1 MEINNK
7 QCADSAHCTSTEEWI
22 NAAAKAMKTNIA
34 TDYSQSQRLLRCG
47 VSADTA
53 DMHIDNYGELW
64 ASPYKDNQRKGE
76 KDFTP
81 AWSLSRLLELL
92 PKELNDFPFTKW
104 YEPFQDGWDISDIE
118 IKCTING
125 EVKLYF
131 SGKTW
136 AVDYDWDGFKG
147 RLPQSD
153 DPIEACVLAIELL
166 TANGYKL
173 NEQ

>member
-1 MEINNK
+1 M
-7 QCADSAHCTSTEEWI
+7 
-22 NAAAKAMKTNIA
+22 IA
-34 TDYSQSQRLLRCG
+34 TTQDQSQRLLACG

-53 DMHIDNYGELW
+53 DMCWYKAKSPNREGYSWMLIAENYLKRRITDE
-64 ASPYKDNQRKGE
+64 
-76 KDFTP
+76 FTP

-92 PKELNDFPFTKW
+92 PKELNDFLFTKW
-104 YEPFQDGWDISDIE
+104 YEPFQDGWDISDKE
-118 IKCTING
+118 SECTING

>member
-1 MEINNK
+1 
-7 QCADSAHCTSTEEWI
+7 
-22 NAAAKAMKTNIA
+22 MKTNIA

-53 DMHIDNYGELW
+53 DMIGIEPNYGYECEPW
-64 ASPYKDNQRKGE
+64 SSMQGHDTRGY
-76 KDFTP
+76 FP
-81 AWSLSRLLELL
+81 AWSLSKMLGLL

-104 YEPFQDGWDISDIE
+104 YEPFQDGWDISDKE
-118 IKCTING
+118 SECTING

-131 SGKTW
+131 SDKTW

-153 DPIEACVLAIELL
+153 NPIEACVLVIELL
-166 TANGYKL
+166 RANGYKF
-173 NEQ
+173 NEI

>member
-1 MEINNK
+1 M
-7 QCADSAHCTSTEEWI
+7 
-22 NAAAKAMKTNIA
+22 IA
-34 TDYSQSQRLLRCG
+34 TDKSQSQRLLECG

-53 DMHIDNYGELW
+53 DMCWTRFESD
-64 ASPYKDNQRKGE
+64 GE
-76 KDFTP
+76 KYEQLSVMDESIYKFASLSPIP
-81 AWSLSRLLELL
+81 AWSLSALLGLL

-104 YEPFQDGWDISDIE
+104 YEPFQDGWDISGKE
-118 IKCTING
+118 SECTING

-153 DPIEACVLAIELL
+153 NPIKACVLAIELL
-166 TANGYKL
+166 RANGYKF
-173 NEQ
+173 NEI

>member
-1 MEINNK
+1 
-7 QCADSAHCTSTEEWI
+7 
-22 NAAAKAMKTNIA
+22 MKTNIA

-47 VSADTA
+47 VLADTA
-53 DMHIDNYGELW
+53 DMIGIEPEYGYECEPW
-64 ASPYKDNQRKGE
+64 ISMQGQDTRGY
-76 KDFTP
+76 FP
-81 AWSLSRLLELL
+81 AWSLSALCGLL
-92 PKELNDFPFTKW
+92 PKELNDFPFTKG
-104 YEPFQDGWDISDIE
+104 YEPFQDGWDISDKE
-118 IKCTING
+118 SECTING

-136 AVDYDWDGFKG
+136 IVDYDWDGFEG

-153 DPIEACVLAIELL
+153 NPIEACVLAIELL

>member
-1 MEINNK
+1 M
-7 QCADSAHCTSTEEWI
+7 
-22 NAAAKAMKTNIA
+22 IA
-34 TDYSQSQRLLRCG
+34 TDKSQSQRLLACG

-53 DMHIDNYGELW
+53 DMAYCTIDSLLLN
-64 ASPYKDNQRKGE
+64 APYVEMRDRFKETNC
-76 KDFTP
+76 FP

-104 YEPFQDGWDISDIE
+104 YEPFQDGWDISDKEIE
-118 IKCTING
+118 CTING

-136 AVDYDWDGFKG
+136 AVDYDWDGFEG

-166 TANGYKL
+166 TANGYDFGK
-173 NEQ
+173 NNQEEADDGNDE

>member
-1 MEINNK
+1 
-7 QCADSAHCTSTEEWI
+7 
-22 NAAAKAMKTNIA
+22 MKTEIA
-34 TDYSQSQRLLRCG
+34 TTQDQSARLLQCG
-47 VSADTA
+47 VPAETA
-53 DMHIDNYGELW
+53 DMCYDGGALSLMDYDSAVHERDSRRETYEV
-64 ASPYKDNQRKGE
+64 
-76 KDFTP
+76 TP

-104 YEPFQDGWDISDIE
+104 YEPFQDGWDISDMEIE
-118 IKCTING
+118 CTING

-153 DPIEACVLAIELL
+153 KPIEACVLAIELL
-166 TANGYKL
+166 RANGYKF
-173 NEQ
+173 NEI